1 MRMNKKLSKFLPL
14 IPAALVLG
22 AMMFPSGCANTTTP
36 PTGGPKDTIPPVL
49 LKTAPLPGT
58 VNVPTHKTQIKFTFD
73 EYVVVKDPNNIFLSP
88 PLEKK
93 PKYKMQG
100 KSLVVSFESDLDSNT
115 TYTLDITGAVA
126 DNNEGNFF
134 EGFTLVFS
142 TGDQIDS
149 MGMTGLVQDCNT
161 LKPIKGATVLLY
173 KDHADSAV
181 FLHRPNAAAKTDE
194 WGFFSL
200 RNIQDTV
207 YRVYAI
213 RDANNNNIYEP
224 DQESIAFL
232 DEPYRPVTVFNDSLY
247 EFKKF
252 NMKDTAL
259 CLARKNDVELNV
271 FREKPSKQF
280 IVKKERVGLRTAFLT
295 FMAPGVNIHSMK
307 VKGLP
312 AEKLISQINPQKDSL
327 ELWVNDQRK
336 MPDTLFLDINYD
348 KTDTLGELVPTDET
362 VKLAISKEMRAEL
375 QKSSQRNVKHEDTI
389 AVFKSVADPTTVEQ
403 YGFRLEF
410 KYPLIQEAWDS
421 LTFWSVNP
429 RQQEKKEKFKVS
441 RDPDNLRLYT
451 VMPTEKL
458 MQGFDYHLKIPYRK
472 FRDVN
477 GYYNDSTE
485 LKVTL
490 PNDEKLSSISME
502 LSHVGKNRY
511 IVDLLTEKRD
521 KVIRSFIVES
531 DQTVLFPYVKAG
543 KYCVRI
549 TEDRNSNGL
558 VDTGNVLEHRQPEK
572 VRFFKIKDQF
582 LIDIPERTEY
592 VQQIDL
598 EELFR

>member
-1 MRMNKKLSKFLPL
+1 MKKKLSKYLPL

-49 LKTAPLPGT
+49 VKTAPLPGT

-73 EYVVVKDPNNIFLSP
+73 EYVVVKEPNNIFLSP

-93 PKYKMQG
+93 PKYKISG
-100 KSLVVSFESDLDSNT
+100 KSIIVSFESDLDSNT
-115 TYTLDITGAVA
+115 TYTLDITGAIA
-126 DNNEGNFF
+126 DNNEGNKY

-142 TGDQIDS
+142 TGSQIDS
-149 MGMTGLVQDCNT
+149 MCMTGLVQDCNT
-161 LKPIKGATVLLY
+161 LKPVAGATVLLY

-181 FLHRPNAAAKTDE
+181 FLHRPDAAAKTDE

-200 RNIQDTV
+200 RNIKDTL

-224 DQESIAFL
+224 DQESVAFL
-232 DEPYRPVTVFNDSLY
+232 DKPFRPSTVYNDSLY
-247 EFKKF
+247 ELKKF

-259 CLARKNDVELNV
+259 CLARKTDVELNL

-280 IVKKERVGLRTAFLT
+280 IVKKERVGLRTAYLT
-295 FMAPGVNIHSMK
+295 FMAPGANIHSMRI
-307 VKGLP
+307 KGLP
-312 AEKLISQINPQKDSL
+312 EEKLISQFNPQKDSL

-336 MPDTLFLDINYD
+336 MPDTLHLLINYD
-348 KTDTLGELVPTDET
+348 KTDTLGKLVPTDET
-362 VKLAISKEMRAEL
+362 VKLAFDKKVKAEM
-375 QKSSQRNVKHEDTI
+375 QKSSQKNVKHEDTI
-389 AVFKSVADPTTVEQ
+389 AVFKGEVDPTTVEQ

-421 LTFWSVNP
+421 LRFRSVNP
-429 RQQEKKEKFKVS
+429 RQQEKRERFKVT

-451 VMPTEKL
+451 VMPVEKL
-458 MQGFDYHLKIPYRK
+458 QDGFEYFLKVPYRK

-485 LKVTL
+485 LKVSL
-490 PNDEKLSSISME
+490 PKDEKLSTISLEM
-502 LSHVGKNRY
+502 SKVKSRY
-511 IVDLLTEKRD
+511 IIDLLGEKRD
-521 KVIRSFIVES
+521 KVIRSFIIDS
-531 DQTVLFPYVKAG
+531 DQTVVFPYVKAG
-543 KYCVRI
+543 KYCIRM
-549 TEDRNSNGL
+549 TEDRNRNGL
-558 VDTGNVLEHRQPEK
+558 VDTGNLLEHRQPEK
-572 VRFFKIKDQF
+572 VKFFKIKDQF
-582 LIDIPERTEY
+582 LIDIPDRTEY
-592 VQQIDL
+592 EQKIDM
-598 EELFR
+598 EELFK

>member
-1 MRMNKKLSKFLPL
+1 MKRLSKYLPL

-49 LKTAPLPGT
+49 QKTYPLPGA

-73 EYVVVKDPNNIFLSP
+73 EYVVVKEPNNLFLSP

-93 PKYKMQG
+93 PKYRMSG
-100 KSLVVSFESDLDSNT
+100 KTLIVYFESDLDSNR

-126 DNNEGNFF
+126 DNNEGNWY

-142 TGDQIDS
+142 TGSQIDS
-149 MGMTGLVQDCNT
+149 MCMTGLVQDCNT
-161 LKPIKGATVLLY
+161 LKPLKGATVLLY
-173 KDHADSAV
+173 KDHADSAI
-181 FLHRPNAAAKTDE
+181 FLHRPDAAAKTDD
-194 WGFFSL
+194 WGFFSI

-207 YRVYAI
+207 YRVYALK
-213 RDANNNNIYEP
+213 DANNNNMYEP
-224 DQESIAFL
+224 DQESVAFL
-232 DEPYRPVTVFNDSLY
+232 DKPFHPTTVINDSLY

-259 CLARKNDVELNV
+259 CLARKTDVELNV

-295 FMAPGVNIHSMK
+295 FMAPGAKVNSLK
-307 VKGLP
+307 FKGLP
-312 AEKLISQINPQKDSL
+312 ANKLISQFNPLQDSL

-336 MPDTLFLDINYD
+336 MPDTLFLQINYD
-348 KTDTLGELVPTDET
+348 KTDSLGNLVPTDEE
-362 VKLAISKEMRAEL
+362 VKLTLDKKLRAEL
-375 QKSSQRNVKHEDTI
+375 QKSSQRDIKHQDTI
-389 AVFKSVADPTTVEQ
+389 AVFKGEVDP
-403 YGFRLEF
+403 
-410 KYPLIQEAWDS
+410 PLIQDAWDS
-421 LTFWSVNP
+421 LTFRSVNP
-429 RQQEKKEKFKVS
+429 RQQEKKERYKVT
-441 RDPDNLRLYT
+441 RDPDNLRKYT
-451 VMPTEKL
+451 IMPQEKL
-458 MQGFDYHLKIPYRK
+458 MTGFDYFLKIPHRK

-490 PNDEKLSSISME
+490 PNDEKLSSISLE
-502 LSHVGKNRY
+502 LSKVKNRY

-521 KVIRSFIVES
+521 KVIRSFTV
-531 DQTVLFPYVKAG
+531 DKNQTILFPYVKAG
-543 KYCVRI
+543 KYCIRI
-549 TEDRNSNGL
+549 TEDRNKNGL
-558 VDTGNVLEHRQPEK
+558 VDTGSILEHRQPEK
-572 VRFFKIKDQF
+572 VMFFKIKDQF
-582 LIDIPERTEY
+582 LLDIPERTEY
-592 VQQIDL
+592 VQKIDM